1 MVSQPWISRG
11 VLTLTLLLAVGSGGC
26 AAPSEPEGI
35 DPGSAR
41 PAAPQPLVFRAPATW
56 VFVCGDGEMFVVR
69 GDVERGTLHL
79 PSGPVEVRGD
89 GSVWRGGGWEIG
101 IAGERATVSGNGRVR
116 TNCLNDRLE
125 SVWQDARLR
134 GVEFRA
140 AGNEPGWY
148 LELDSSGSAVL
159 VTAYGADRH
168 VFPTVRKEGEPL
180 SSLAAEESGRNLR
193 ASIDVEPCF
202 DAMSG
207 ERYPLSVSVD
217 LDGQVLRGCGAMLEP
232 LSVRQ
237 VP

>member
-1 MVSQPWISRG
+1 MTKSFIPRG
-11 VLTLTLLLAVGSGGC
+11 VLTLAVLLMAGCGGSAV
-26 AAPSEPEGI
+26 PSESEAV
-35 DPGSAR
+35 DPGSSR
-41 PAAPQPLVFRAPATW
+41 AAAETLVFRAPATW

-69 GDVERGTLHL
+69 GDVESGTLHL
-79 PSGPVEVRGD
+79 PSGPVELRGA
-89 GSVWRGGGWEIG
+89 GSVWQGGGWEIR
-101 IAGERATVSGNGRVR
+101 IEGERATVLGDGRVR
-116 TNCLNDRLE
+116 RNCLNDRLE

-159 VTAYGADRH
+159 VTAYGAERH
-168 VFPTVRKEGEPL
+168 VFPAVRKQGVPL
-180 SSLAAEESGRNLR
+180 SRLTAEESGRR
-193 ASIDVEPCF
+193 MKAEIEPEPCF

-217 LDGQVLRGCGAMLEP
+217 LDGDELRGCGAMLEP
-232 LSVRQ
+232 VD